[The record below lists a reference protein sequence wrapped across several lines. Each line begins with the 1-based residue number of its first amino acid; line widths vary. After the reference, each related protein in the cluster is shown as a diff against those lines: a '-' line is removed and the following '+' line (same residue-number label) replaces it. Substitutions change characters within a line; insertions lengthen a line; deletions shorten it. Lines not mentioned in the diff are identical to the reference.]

1 MPTFMMQGFDDA
13 GGAEIRKATR
23 PAHLE
28 WIATLG
34 DKVKLGG
41 PMLAEDG
48 VTPVGSVIFLEADS
62 LEDAKAIYAED
73 PYRHA
78 KLWRRIEIR
87 HFAVVA
93 GGFKDE

>member
-1 MPTFMMQGFDDA
+1 MPMFMMQGFDEA

-28 WIATLG
+28 WIAALG

-41 PMLAEDG
+41 PMLNEDG
-48 VTPVGSVIFLEADS
+48 TMPVGSVIFLEAAS
-62 LEDAKAIYAED
+62 LEEAKAIYAED

-87 HFAVVA
+87 PFAVVA
-93 GGFKDE
+93 GGFKS

>member
-1 MPTFMMQGFDDA
+1 MPMFMMQGFDDA

-28 WIATLG
+28 WIAALG

-41 PMLAEDG
+41 PMLNEDG
-48 VTPVGSVIFLEADS
+48 TMPVGSVIFLEAAS
-62 LEDAKAIYAED
+62 LEEAKAIYAED

-87 HFAVVA
+87 PFAVAA
-93 GGFKDE
+93 GGFKS

>member
-1 MPTFMMQGFDDA
+1 MPLFMMQGFDDA
-13 GGAEIRKATR
+13 GAAEIRKATR

-28 WIATLG
+28 WINGLG
-34 DKVKLGG
+34 DKLKLAG

-48 VTPVGSVIFLEADS
+48 TSPVGSVIILEAPS
-62 LEDAKAIYAED
+62 MEEAKAIYAED

-87 HFAVVA
+87 HFSVAA
-93 GGFKDE
+93 GGFRE

>member
-1 MPTFMMQGFDDA
+1 MPIFIMQGFDDA

-28 WIATLG
+28 WIETLG
-34 DKVKLGG
+34 SKVKLAG

-48 VTPVGSVIFLEADS
+48 ATPVGSVIFLEAES
-62 LEDAKAIYAED
+62 MEEAKAIYATD
-73 PYRHA
+73 PYREA

-87 HFAVVA
+87 PFAVVA
-93 GGFKDE
+93 GGFKG

>member
-1 MPTFMMQGFDDA
+1 MPMFMMQGFDDA

-41 PMLAEDG
+41 PMLNEDG
-48 VTPVGSVIFLEADS
+48 TTPVGSVIFLEAAS
-62 LEDAKAIYAED
+62 LEEAKAIYAED

-87 HFAVVA
+87 PFTVVA
-93 GGFKDE
+93 GDSKS

>member
-1 MPTFMMQGFDDA
+1 MLFMMQGFDDA
-13 GGAEIRKATR
+13 GAAEIRKATR

-48 VTPVGSVIFLEADS
+48 VTPVGSVIFLEAAS
-62 LEDAKAIYAED
+62 MEEAKAIYAED

-87 HFAVVA
+87 PFSVSA
-93 GGFKDE
+93 GGFRE

>member
-1 MPTFMMQGFDDA
+1 MPLFMMLGFDDA

-28 WIATLG
+28 WISTLG

-48 VTPVGSVIFLEADS
+48 TTPVGSVIFLEAAS
-62 LEDAKAIYAED
+62 MEEAKAIYAED

-93 GGFKDE
+93 GGFKE

>member
-1 MPTFMMQGFDDA
+1 MPLFMMQGFDDA

-34 DKVKLGG
+34 DKMKLGG

-48 VTPVGSVIFLEADS
+48 TTPVGSVIFLEAAS
-62 LEDAKAIYAED
+62 LEEAKAIYAED

-87 HFAVVA
+87 PCAVVA
-93 GGFKDE
+93 GGFKE

>member
-1 MPTFMMQGFDDA
+1 MPMFMMQGFDDA

-41 PMLAEDG
+41 PMLNEDG
-48 VTPVGSVIFLEADS
+48 TTPVGSVIFLEAAS
-62 LEDAKAIYAED
+62 LEEAKAIYAED

-87 HFAVVA
+87 PFAVVA
-93 GGFKDE
+93 GGFKG

>member
-1 MPTFMMQGFDDA
+1 MTLFMMQGFDDA
-13 GGAEIRKATR
+13 GAAEIRKSTR

-28 WIATLG
+28 WIKTLG

-48 VTPVGSVIFLEADS
+48 ATPVGSVIFLEADS
-62 LEDAKAIYAED
+62 MEEAKSIYAQD
-73 PYRHA
+73 PYREA

-87 HFAVVA
+87 HFAVSA
-93 GGFKDE
+93 GGFKE

>member
-1 MPTFMMQGFDDA
+1 MPMFMMQGFDDA

-41 PMLAEDG
+41 PMLNEDG
-48 VTPVGSVIFLEADS
+48 TTPVGSVIFLEAAS
-62 LEDAKAIYAED
+62 LEEAKAIYAED

-87 HFAVVA
+87 PFAVVA
-93 GGFKDE
+93 GGFKS